1 VSPLALLQGPAAS
14 SRVAGGRRPPPEAR
28 PERARA
34 EEEGVLLFTG
44 TLTADLLLGDVH
56 SLKGKRAVVRPIV
69 AELRRRFAVA
79 AAEVGDQD
87 LHRRVQIG
95 AATVA
100 GDAGQVTDVLDAC
113 ERLLAERPEV
123 TLLSTHRQLF
133 SDTDR

>member
-1 VSPLALLQGPAAS
+1 MALLQGPAAGV
-14 SRVAGGRRPPPEAR
+14 RVAGARR
-28 PERARA
+28 
-34 EEEGVLLFTG
+34 VLIFTG

-79 AAEVGDQD
+79 AAEVGDTD
-87 LHRRVQIG
+87 LHRRAQVG
-95 AATVA
+95 VATVA

-123 TLLSTHRQLF
+123 TLLSIHRSLIA
-133 SDTDR
+133 DTD

>member
-1 VSPLALLQGPAAS
+1 M
-14 SRVAGGRRPPPEAR
+14 
-28 PERARA
+28 
-34 EEEGVLLFTG
+34 FTG

-79 AAEVGDQD
+79 A
-87 LHRRVQIG
+87 
-95 AATVA
+95 VA

-133 SDTDR
+133 SDTD

>member
-1 VSPLALLQGPAAS
+1 MSWPLQVSLLALLQGPAAS
-14 SRVAGGRRPPPEAR
+14 LRVVGGRR
-28 PERARA
+28 
-34 EEEGVLLFTG
+34 VLIFTG

-69 AELRRRFAVA
+69 AELRRRFAVS

-87 LHRRVQIG
+87 LHRRAVVG
-95 AATVA
+95 VATVA
-100 GDAGQVTDVLDAC
+100 GEARQVADVLDAC

-133 SDTDR
+133 SETD